1 VYSEYLLK
9 DGHFSLRS
17 PALGGELDTNKIL
30 GMQNAEEIKGLGETA
45 VSTLI
50 NVLQDKN
57 TLFWKWCLAAK
68 TLGEMGPI
76 ALKAV
81 PFLKDGLV
89 DDRFEHAALGLSGID
104 PNDPELTTIIPKLI
118 GHLGRGGE
126 RSLYQAS
133 ASAEAL
139 RRINPPGEAFI
150 ELTQRIESAG
160 VHVPLLG
167 FEILPV
173 KSVGFADKIY
183 MRSLAF
189 DLGHI
194 GPQTLPALIALIT
207 AGHPHSVYSSEED
220 TQAVYY
226 MLKKYPL
233 EAVGLMVETYWA
245 LKAKGQSLQEAR
257 FAQALENI
265 GRPEAL
271 PVLIDILKHSQEYHG
286 EESAYWAIRGIKL
299 VDEAV
304 RILRNDL
311 KNDDPTVRRDS
322 AKALGYL
329 GNEAVEATTDLI
341 TLLTDDWDV
350 ALKASS
356 ALDKMGAPK
365 AEDIHTLINFLKHEN
380 EYIRVGAANALGKMG
395 PLASQ
400 AIPALKHA
408 LKSVKYDE
416 PEVKYAITEAL
427 ERVEEKR

>member
-76 ALKAV
+76 
-81 PFLKDGLV
+81 
-89 DDRFEHAALGLSGID
+89 
-104 PNDPELTTIIPKLI
+104 
-118 GHLGRGGE
+118 
-126 RSLYQAS
+126 
-133 ASAEAL
+133 
-139 RRINPPGEAFI
+139 
-150 ELTQRIESAG
+150 
-160 VHVPLLG
+160 
-167 FEILPV
+167 
-173 KSVGFADKIY
+173 
-183 MRSLAF
+183 
-189 DLGHI
+189 
-194 GPQTLPALIALIT
+194 
-207 AGHPHSVYSSEED
+207 
-220 TQAVYY
+220 
-226 MLKKYPL
+226 
-233 EAVGLMVETYWA
+233 
-245 LKAKGQSLQEAR
+245 
-257 FAQALENI
+257 
-265 GRPEAL
+265 
-271 PVLIDILKHSQEYHG
+271 
-286 EESAYWAIRGIKL
+286 
-299 VDEAV
+299 
-304 RILRNDL
+304 
-311 KNDDPTVRRDS
+311 
-322 AKALGYL
+322 
-329 GNEAVEATTDLI
+329 
-341 TLLTDDWDV
+341 